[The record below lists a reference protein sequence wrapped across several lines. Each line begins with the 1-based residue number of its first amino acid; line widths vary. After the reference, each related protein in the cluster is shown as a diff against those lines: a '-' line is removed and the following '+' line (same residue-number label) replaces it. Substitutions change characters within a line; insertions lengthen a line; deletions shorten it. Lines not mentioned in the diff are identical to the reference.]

1 MEGGEF
7 SVSKTDERIV
17 SMKFEDSGFEAG
29 ATKAIEILNKLEDSL
44 KLDGAAAGLDG
55 LKNSL
60 SGINM
65 DGVNASL
72 ETAKSSFSIFGQIG
86 IGALRKIGEEAMAL
100 SGRLL
105 QSLGSRLTKGARD
118 GFGEYQNQMNSLQT
132 ISANSGEEMSV
143 IKDRLD
149 ELNEYADKTV
159 YSFSEMTANIGRFTA
174 AGLDV
179 TTSTN
184 AIKGFANMA
193 ALAGAGSQETSRGMY
208 QLSQAMASGVV
219 KLQDWKSIQ
228 NASIDT
234 AAFKDILIETARTM
248 NSTETSVDAA
258 IEKQGSFNASLQ
270 EGWLTADVMSQALQ
284 VATMSTRDFSNEEE
298 GMQQRL
304 KELADMGYSEE
315 VARKLINIANAA
327 DDSAREVRTFKQLTD
342 TVEEAI
348 GSGWAKTWELLIGDV
363 EEATELF
370 TTISKKFDELV
381 GASADARNNLLKD
394 WKDAGGRDS
403 LIGSFANI
411 VQAIANIIRPIKDA
425 FTDVF
430 SITGEALAVATEN
443 FALFTEKL
451 VIGDD
456 AMNAINAVFHA
467 TFMTIHEVIGI
478 LATGARFVGGF
489 ISLFVNGF
497 SSVKS
502 TLLPTIT
509 SVVEPIAKFVN
520 KLHASFS
527 KAVDDF
533 SDMVYKINNN
543 AKLWRDGIL
552 SNADVATILHD
563 PLMVFVE
570 MGKSVHNILS
580 NLITLGKALVDGFVA
595 IARTVW
601 VIISPIRELIGMLAS
616 AVIFKAIPAVISL
629 IDSAIA
635 AFTNFYTTY
644 INILTRMF
652 KPIRR
657 IFKEV
662 YKTIANFFTA
672 VYEVFTESKIFSILS
687 SWYNGITGFFS
698 DLLGKLGFSGEI
710 FGHTIDWY
718 FIHPFKALKDIL
730 VEFNKNHNVQSFKDW
745 IKSITNVVG
754 GPFTFVFSAA
764 NWVLEKLAWLITG
777 PLADGFNLIKNWF
790 SGLDIK
796 NPFDGLFNWFSSLD
810 ISGFIGG
817 LNIPNPF
824 EGLVNWFK
832 ELDIPGFFSGVE
844 LPSFLS
850 DWVNTLTTK
859 FDELRGKSK
868 SAKDGIKDF
877 KKEVSKKT
885 ENKKGGL
892 AKILDTLN
900 ELFGKLKK
908 YLSELK
914 GSGKSFTQMVQTVFI
929 DAYNTMRRWL
939 QNIANS
945 GSGFGSTIASAF
957 SFVLDQ
963 IEKIPQTL
971 KNLFGKAETTTK
983 DGATKLLNSS
993 KEAQESAKGFL
1004 GGIFDNLPKLEDI
1017 TGGLGGFFS
1026 GIVDSVTSGFANLL
1040 TGTDKGSL
1048 KAGLVDL
1055 FDFSD
1060 FKIVLPD
1067 LATPVGDFLDKF
1079 TEVLDKVPDER
1090 IETLTTLAGGWAK
1103 RLGGLWLAWNGNQWV
1118 RSLTKLNRG
1127 LGKEGEGIGKF
1138 FNDLPTAVTDGLK
1151 GLGDAFGQG
1160 VGKQFKA
1167 GMDSLSQGMKDFG
1180 KSFTPFKQ
1188 SKAKSFLQVA
1198 EGIAALVGAL
1208 WLMAQ
1213 IPAEDLERASEA
1225 LLKFA
1230 LVSGALILFASW
1242 LATMAN
1248 LDLKSVGI
1256 ALAGLGIGLIGMAG
1270 AIWIFTQASK
1280 DDNFVVGMLNFKMVL
1295 EQLVLAMGILVVLS
1309 GGFGSKLAGL
1319 GATMLAMAVAITL
1332 LILPIKLLGG
1342 MDQPTLWRGLNIVE
1356 NLAILITG
1364 CISLLSLAANN
1375 AFGIVAGGG
1384 AMLALVIAISAMIAP
1399 IRMFGRLKQ
1408 DMLNQGLTVVENLS
1422 LLITGCISLLGL
1434 AAVNAFGIVAGGA
1447 AMIALAV
1454 ALNLMIIPIKLLS
1467 TGNTNFDSALGVIE
1481 NVSVIL
1487 VGMVVAL
1494 NFLSFNIVGILA
1506 GAAAMIILDLAVA
1519 GMVAVVGALSV
1530 LAKFNLD
1537 GLTTAIDALYYIVL
1551 AMAAMAAI
1559 GTFGAAGLIGL
1570 AAGITLVGLSLLA
1583 LAAGIMLLQQGPD
1596 WGAISDGLGSI
1607 GAKAKELGSGLL
1619 EGVFNAIDSARQNLG
1634 SILNTAASAMY
1645 EAWCSFW
1652 QQNSP
1657 SKLMESSGE
1666 NIIQGAING
1675 ILNMLGLSEST
1686 GTEAG
1691 TSILD
1696 GFDAAGIA
1704 DNLGQKATEAMT
1716 AFMDGLDTE
1725 ALAQKGGDMV
1735 AGLLKGIGEDL
1746 QNKMATK
1753 ASEVF
1758 HSFVDPIAQFFGINS
1773 PSTYMQNEIGANII
1787 QGLINGLS
1795 FLGGLSDKVAEI
1807 GGIITGGLSGLP
1819 SLFGIKGTE
1828 SVESLSSSL
1837 TTASTGVGTA
1847 AAQMAVQAS
1856 SGLLDFA
1863 SLVGTKGSEGAE
1875 SFVQGF
1881 SNKTGNAKTETV
1893 KMTASVLTEMSA
1905 LKPKARSKANEAM
1918 NAFCSGIS
1926 AAAGRARSA
1935 ATAVMNAAASGIGS
1949 LWGRFYNTGKN
1960 AADGLAAGIY
1970 AGLGAARAAADR
1982 LMAEAE
1988 KAANARA
1995 KIKSPSRV
2003 FMGIGEYLGEGLA
2016 IGMNNTRA
2024 EVSKASSNLAGAT
2037 FDSFKNSLSTM
2048 SIGLDD
2054 LLETDYSPV
2063 ITPVIDPT
2071 EFDSSIGRLATRM
2084 NSLAPNDLSIG
2095 TVNYN
2100 QEFAS
2105 KLSDYADV
2113 NRQAIAAVANNA
2125 IDYDI
2130 LGVAVA
2136 NALIRSGVHVE
2147 MDSGEFVGYL
2157 AGEINDVRRM
2167 YM

>member
-72 ETAKSSFSIFGQIG
+72 ETAKGSFSILGQIG
-86 IGALRKIGEEAMAL
+86 IGALRKIGEEAAAL
-100 SGRLL
+100 GGRLL
-105 QSLGSRLTKGARD
+105 KSLGNRLTKGARD

-234 AAFKDILIETARTM
+234 AAFKDILIETARAM
-248 NSTETSVDAA
+248 DSTETSVDAA
-258 IEKQGSFNASLQ
+258 IEKQGSFNGSLQ

-284 VATMSTRDFSNEEE
+284 VATMSTRDFADEEA

-304 KELADMGYSEE
+304 KELADMGYSED
-315 VARKLINIANAA
+315 VARKLIGIANAA

-348 GSGWAKTWELLIGDV
+348 GSGWAKTWELLIGDF
-363 EEATELF
+363 EEATVLF

-381 GASADARNNLLKD
+381 GASADARNKLLKD

-411 VQAIANIIRPIKDA
+411 VQAIANVIRPIKDA

-430 SITGEALAVATEN
+430 SIAGEALAVATEN
-443 FALFTEKL
+443 FALFTQKL

-456 AMNAINAVFHA
+456 AMQAINEVFHA

-509 SVVEPIAKFVN
+509 SIVEPIAKFVN
-520 KLHASFS
+520 TIHASFS
-527 KAVDDF
+527 KAYDDF
-533 SDMVYKINNN
+533 SDMVYKINNGGQ
-543 AKLWRDGIL
+543 LLLDGVL
-552 SNADVATILHD
+552 SSADVVTILRD

-570 MGKSVHNILS
+570 MGKSIHNILS

-601 VIISPIRELIGMLAS
+601 VVISPIRELIGMLAS
-616 AVIFKAIPAVISL
+616 AVIFKVIPAVISL

-644 INILTRMF
+644 INILTRML

-796 NPFDGLFNWFSSLD
+796 NPFEGLFNWFSGLD

-885 ENKKGGL
+885 ENKKGGM
-892 AKILDTLN
+892 AKLLDTLN

-908 YLSELK
+908 YFSELK

-971 KNLFGKAETTTK
+971 KNLFGKAETATK
-983 DGATKLLNSS
+983 DGATKLVNSS

-1017 TGGLGGFFS
+1017 TGGLGVFFS

-1048 KAGLVDL
+1048 KAGLVGL

-1067 LATPVGDFLDKF
+1067 FATPVGDFVDQFSSILDKF
-1079 TEVLDKVPDER
+1079 PNDKIDG
-1090 IETLTTLAGGWAK
+1090 IITNITDWAK
-1103 RLGGLWLAWNGNQWV
+1103 KLAPIWAFWNANKWL
-1118 RSLTKLNRG
+1118 RSLANFNNG
-1127 LGKEGEGIGKF
+1127 LGEQGEGIGQF
-1138 FNDLPTAVTDGLK
+1138 FKELPKAVTDGVK
-1151 GLGDAFGQG
+1151 GLGSAFGEG
-1160 VGKQFKA
+1160 IGKQFKA

-1188 SKAKSFLQVA
+1188 SKAKSFLQIA
-1198 EGIAALVGAL
+1198 EGIAVLVGAL

-1213 IPAEDLERASEA
+1213 IPADDLERASEA
-1225 LLKFA
+1225 MLKFG
-1230 LVSGALILFASW
+1230 LISGGLILFASW
-1242 LATMAN
+1242 VSTMGN
-1248 LDLKSVGI
+1248 LDLKGVGF
-1256 ALAGLGIGLIGMAG
+1256 ALGGLGIGLAGMAG
-1270 AIWIFTQASK
+1270 AIWIFTQATK
-1280 DDNFVVGMLNFKMVL
+1280 DDNFQKGMSAFQDM
-1295 EQLVLAMGILVVLS
+1295 LVFLTMAMAGMMYMS
-1309 GGFGSKLAGL
+1309 TNANLAGVA
-1319 GATMLAMAVAITL
+1319 ATILALVGAITL
-1332 LILPIKLLGG
+1332 SIIPITILGLIPDDMFQKGFDRVIGLGIIYGLIAGLLAKFAEHGADAALATVSLLPLIAAITLSTVPLLILSAIPDDLFKKGAIRLVGLSAFYGLIAGLLAKFAEN
-1342 MDQPTLWRGLNIVE
+1342 GLT
-1356 NLAILITG
+1356 AILATMSLIPLIAAIT
-1364 CISLLSLAANN
+1364 
-1375 AFGIVAGGG
+1375 
-1384 AMLALVIAISAMIAP
+1384 
-1399 IRMFGRLKQ
+1399 
-1408 DMLNQGLTVVENLS
+1408 
-1422 LLITGCISLLGL
+1422 L
-1434 AAVNAFGIVAGGA
+1434 AAVPITILGYIPKDKVKQGGF
-1447 AMIALAV
+1447 AV
-1454 ALNLMIIPIKLLS
+1454 AQITILFMAIITFFKFVTASLL
-1467 TGNTNFDSALGVIE
+1467 AI
-1481 NVSVIL
+1481 
-1487 VGMVVAL
+1487 
-1494 NFLSFNIVGILA
+1494 A
-1506 GAAAMIILDLAVA
+1506 GAAIGLTLLMVPI
-1519 GMVAVVGALSV
+1519 GMLTVIVGALSV
-1530 LAKFNLD
+1530 IAHADMN
-1537 GLTTAIDALYYIVL
+1537 ALQSAVDSMLWIVASIG
-1551 AMAAMAAI
+1551 AMA
-1559 GTFGAAGLIGL
+1559 
-1570 AAGITLVGLSLLA
+1570 LVGMYGGGGLLLLA
-1583 LAAGIMLLQQGPD
+1583 LGITALAAAFGILAAVF
-1596 WGAISDGLGSI
+1596 GAIDFNSMVSSFSTFVTGI
-1607 GAKAKELGSGLL
+1607 GDVAY
-1619 EGVFNAIDSARQNLG
+1619 NAIEGFIGIIAQLPFML
-1634 SILNTAASAMY
+1634 IEAAINAGKAFIEGLKSPDALD
-1645 EAWCSFW
+1645 EH
-1652 QQNSP
+1652 SP
-1657 SKLMESSGE
+1657 SEATKKVGEDAIQGFVNGVAEWISKMLSSGE
-1666 NIIQGAING
+1666 ESGNSFLEG
-1675 ILNMLGLSEST
+1675 IDTADLIGNLSAKAQEGL
-1686 GTEAG
+1686 
-1691 TSILD
+1691 
-1696 GFDAAGIA
+1696 
-1704 DNLGQKATEAMT
+1704 T
-1716 AFMDGLDTE
+1716 AFLEGIDTE
-1725 ALAQKGGDMV
+1725 ALAQKGGDMI

-1758 HSFVDPIAQFFGINS
+1758 HFFVDPIAQLFGINS

-1795 FLGGLSDKVAEI
+1795 FLGGLSEKVAEI

-1893 KMTASVLTEMSA
+1893 KMTTSVLTEMSA

-1926 AAAGRARSA
+1926 SAAGRARSA
-1935 ATAVMNAAASGIGS
+1935 ASSVTNAAASGIGS
-1949 LWGRFYNTGKN
+1949 LWGRFWSVGKS

-1970 AGLGAARAAADR
+1970 AGLGAVIAAADR
-1982 LMAEAE
+1982 IVAEVNRA
-1988 KAANARA
+1988 ARA
-1995 KIKSPSRV
+1995 RADAHSPSRV
-2003 FMGIGEYLGEGLA
+2003 FIKLGKDIDDGLA
-2016 IGMNNTRA
+2016 IGIESKQTN
-2024 EVSKASSNLAGAT
+2024 VSNASSGLAGT
-2037 FDSFKNSLSTM
+2037 VFDSFKNSLSTM
-2048 SIGLDD
+2048 SVGLDD

-2084 NSLAPNDLSIG
+2084 NNLAPNDLSIG

-2113 NRQAIAAVANNA
+2113 NRQAIQAVANNA

>member
-1 MEGGEF
+1 M
-7 SVSKTDERIV
+7 SKTDERIV

-72 ETAKSSFSIFGQIG
+72 ETAKGSFSVFGQIG

-105 QSLGSRLTKGARD
+105 QSLGNRLTKGARD

-143 IKDRLD
+143 IKDRLN

-284 VATMSTRDFSNEEE
+284 VATMSTRDFADEEA

-304 KELADMGYSEE
+304 KELSDMGYSEE
-315 VARKLINIANAA
+315 VARKLIGIANAA

-348 GSGWAKTWELLIGDV
+348 GSGWAKTWELLIGDF

-489 ISLFVNGF
+489 TSLFINGF

-520 KLHASFS
+520 NLHASFS

-533 SDMVYKINNN
+533 SDMVYKINNGGQ
-543 AKLWRDGIL
+543 LLLDGVL
-552 SNADVATILHD
+552 SSSEVTTILRD

-580 NLITLGKALVDGFVA
+580 NLITLGKALMDGFAA
-595 IARTVW
+595 IAHTVW
-601 VIISPIRELIGMLAS
+601 VMIAPIRELIGLLAS
-616 AVIFKAIPAVISL
+616 AVIFKVIPAVISL

-644 INILTRMF
+644 INILTRML

-672 VYEVFTESKIFSILS
+672 VYEVFTESKIFAILS

-698 DLLGKLGFSGEI
+698 DLLSKLGFSGEI

-718 FIHPFKALKDIL
+718 FIHPFKALKDVL

-796 NPFDGLFNWFSSLD
+796 NPFEGLFNWFSSLD

-832 ELDIPGFFSGVE
+832 EIDIPGFFSGVE

-850 DWVNTLTTK
+850 DWVSTLTTK

-868 SAKDGIKDF
+868 SAEDGVKDF

-892 AKILDTLN
+892 AKLLDTLS

-908 YLSELK
+908 YFSELK
-914 GSGKSFTQMVQTVFI
+914 GSGKSFTQMIQTVFI

-945 GSGFGSTIASAF
+945 GSGFGSIIASAF
-957 SFVLDQ
+957 SFILDQ

-1017 TGGLGGFFS
+1017 TGGLGGFFN

-1048 KAGLVDL
+1048 KAGLVGL

-1060 FKIVLPD
+1060 FKVVLPD
-1067 LATPVGDFLDKF
+1067 FASPVGDFVDQFSSILDKF
-1079 TEVLDKVPDER
+1079 PNDKIDG
-1090 IETLTTLAGGWAK
+1090 IITNITDWAK
-1103 RLGGLWLAWNGNQWV
+1103 KLAPIWTFWNANKWL
-1118 RSLTKLNRG
+1118 RSLANFNNG
-1127 LGKEGEGIGKF
+1127 LGEQGEGIGQF
-1138 FNDLPTAVTDGLK
+1138 FKELPKAVTDGVK
-1151 GLGDAFGQG
+1151 GLGSAFGEG
-1160 VGKQFKA
+1160 IGKQFKA

-1188 SKAKSFLQVA
+1188 SKAKSFLQIA
-1198 EGIAALVGAL
+1198 EGIAVLVGAL

-1213 IPAEDLERASEA
+1213 IPADDLERASEA
-1225 LLKFA
+1225 LLKFG
-1230 LVSGALILFASW
+1230 LVAGALILFSSW
-1242 LATMAN
+1242 LATMAK
-1248 LDLKSVGI
+1248 LDLKGVGF
-1256 ALAGLGIGLIGMAG
+1256 ALGGLGIGLVGMAG

-1280 DDNFVVGMLNFKMVL
+1280 DENFVVGMHNFKLAL
-1295 EQLVLAMGILVVLS
+1295 EILVGAMAVMLLLSSGSNLAGVAATLLALVGAITLAIIPIMLLSLIPNDMFERGAYRLGALGLFFTGLTTTMGILVQNGAQAALAALALIPLIAVVTLS
-1309 GGFGSKLAGL
+1309 I
-1319 GATMLAMAVAITL
+1319 VPL
-1332 LILPIKLLGG
+1332 LILAAIPESLFEVGAERLG
-1342 MDQPTLWRGLNIVE
+1342 
-1356 NLAILITG
+1356 A
-1364 CISLLSLAANN
+1364 
-1375 AFGIVAGGG
+1375 
-1384 AMLALVIAISAMIAP
+1384 LAL
-1399 IRMFGRLKQ
+1399 FF
-1408 DMLNQGLTVVENLS
+1408 T
-1422 LLITGCISLLGL
+1422 
-1434 AAVNAFGIVAGGA
+1434 
-1447 AMIALAV
+1447 
-1454 ALNLMIIPIKLLS
+1454 
-1467 TGNTNFDSALGVIE
+1467 
-1481 NVSVIL
+1481 
-1487 VGMVVAL
+1487 
-1494 NFLSFNIVGILA
+1494 
-1506 GAAAMIILDLAVA
+1506 
-1519 GMVAVVGALSV
+1519 
-1530 LAKFNLD
+1530 
-1537 GLTTAIDALYYIVL
+1537 GLTTALGILVQNGLQAVLAAMALIPLITAVTLAMIPVMILSAIPSDRLKWAYLELVGISALLALLIVVFSIVTTNIL
-1551 AMAAMAAI
+1551 SIAMAAVGMTLLAVPITLMTIILSALAFVAHQDMNAMKQAMLAFAEIVLIIAGLAI
-1559 GTFGAAGLIGL
+1559 TATFTGGGLLLMSIGVTTLGLAFAFLASVFGAIDFDMMLSEFSKFVDGVGEIGSAAVEGLMTTL
-1570 AAGITLVGLSLLA
+1570 AQAPF
-1583 LAAGIMLLQQGPD
+1583 MLLEKGIEAGKKFIEGLKSPD
-1596 WGAISDGLGSI
+1596 SLD
-1607 GAKAKELGSGLL
+1607 
-1619 EGVFNAIDSARQNLG
+1619 V
-1634 SILNTAASAMY
+1634 
-1645 EAWCSFW
+1645 
-1652 QQNSP
+1652 NSP
-1657 SKLMESSGE
+1657 SKATMEIGEGAIEGFINGVANWISKMLTSGE
-1666 NIIQGAING
+1666 ESGNSFLEG
-1675 ILNMLGLSEST
+1675 IDTADLIGNLAAKAQEGLT
-1686 GTEAG
+1686 AF
-1691 TSILD
+1691 LD
-1696 GFDAAGIA
+1696 GI
-1704 DNLGQKATEAMT
+1704 
-1716 AFMDGLDTE
+1716 DTE
-1725 ALAQKGGDMV
+1725 ALAQKGGDMI
-1735 AGLLKGIGEDL
+1735 AGLLQGIGEDL

-1758 HSFVDPIAQFFGINS
+1758 HFFVDPIAEFFGINS
-1773 PSTYMQNEIGANII
+1773 PSTYMQNEIGANIV

-1819 SLFGIKGTE
+1819 SIFGIKGTE

-1837 TTASTGVGTA
+1837 TTASAGVGTA

-1893 KMTASVLTEMSA
+1893 KMTNSVLTEMSA
-1905 LKPKARSKANEAM
+1905 LKSKSKAKANEAM

-1935 ATAVMNAAASGIGS
+1935 ASSVTNAAASGIGS
-1949 LWGRFYNTGKN
+1949 LWGRFWNVGKS

-1970 AGLGAARAAADR
+1970 AGLGAVIAAADR
-1982 LMAEAE
+1982 LVAEANR
-1988 KAANARA
+1988 AARA
-1995 KIKSPSRV
+1995 RADAHSPSRV
-2003 FMGIGEYLGEGLA
+2003 FIKLGKDIDDGLA
-2016 IGMNNTRA
+2016 NGIESKQA
-2024 EVSKASSNLAGAT
+2024 PVSKASSGLAGT
-2037 FDSFKNSLSTM
+2037 VFDSFKNSLSTM
-2048 SIGLDD
+2048 SVGLDD
-2054 LLETDYSPV
+2054 LLETDYNPV
-2063 ITPVIDPT
+2063 ITPVINPT

-2084 NSLAPNDLSIG
+2084 NNLAPNDLSIG